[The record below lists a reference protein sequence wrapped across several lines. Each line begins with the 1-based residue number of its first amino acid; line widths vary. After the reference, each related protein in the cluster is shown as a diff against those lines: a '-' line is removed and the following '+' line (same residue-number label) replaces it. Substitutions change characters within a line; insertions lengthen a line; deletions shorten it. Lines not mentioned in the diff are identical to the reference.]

1 MAARHKI
8 KIKSPP
14 LHRFFEET
22 ASTSVLIH
30 VVDNKIKQSKTTVYA
45 CVINKITLK
54 TVNEL

>member
-30 VVDNKIKQSKTTVYA
+30 VYA